1 MVSISNYN
9 LKMNQNISK
18 RKKFNN
24 EEFII
29 ESNHNEI
36 ICPTFYNNS
45 ELYDLQIKESKDN
58 SKNTMQYFP
67 IVTNES
73 LKGKSTI
80 YLATENSEINKKEE
94 NNTDFYNNYYINS
107 RNTKLKNK
115 LMNLKKNINSKSITD
130 RKDNFNKNKII
141 INKEPQYLNIE
152 TIKFNKNIKQ
162 KIEKKISHSFSVDNY
177 LELNNKLLLNFHK
190 NLENSKILG
199 KNFINGIKNIK
210 RKNNLMNA
218 IEKYKR
224 FKSLGK
230 LSINNYLNNAFSSE
244 FGFNNNIYNKKN
256 TERINTLD
264 KTKTKIIE
272 EENENEIENEKEKSK
287 KNKKIIEINKIKI
300 KNIINLNKSNS
311 INSQNKKK
319 IKENLSSYII
329 NNNKKCY
336 IKNIKKY
343 IKPNNENVIK
353 EPKILVRRILREER
367 YIIDE
372 NGKEKLLGISQSF
385 LPKVLNLN
393 KLETINKS
401 NIRTNNKTNI
411 DDKIISKEKY
421 KNEFKNNKINTN
433 RKLIKINSQ
442 NIFNEQS
449 KKNLALE
456 NMTSYNSS
464 NNKSIN
470 GNILEFLKKKE
481 KPILIKKL
489 PNKIEKINL
498 FKFNE
503 IKNLSKSFINGTNE
517 PFFVTKKNNNN
528 HLYHE
533 INSFRERDKNTKSPI
548 INIYNINNEKKRN
561 LLINKSSRQINS
573 LKNSFM
579 LNQYMNNRND
589 SKYFYRINSENNRN
603 SSINSNDYEDI
614 NRGHHKNYSIHEIVD
629 LRNKNSK
636 KII

>member
-1 MVSISNYN
+1 MISISNYN

-67 IVTNES
+67 IVTNKS

-152 TIKFNKNIKQ
+152 TIQFNKNIKQ

-177 LELNNKLLLNFHK
+177 LELNNKLLLNFRGG
-190 NLENSKILG
+190 LENSKILG

-264 KTKTKIIE
+264 KTNTKIIE
-272 EENENEIENEKEKSK
+272 EENENETENEKEKSK

-300 KNIINLNKSNS
+300 KNIINLNKLNS

-372 NGKEKLLGISQSF
+372 NGKEKLLGVSQSF

-449 KKNLALE
+449 KKNVALE
-456 NMTSYNSS
+456 NMTSYNSN

-548 INIYNINNEKKRN
+548 YNINDEKKRN

-573 LKNSFM
+573 LKNSFI

>member
-1 MVSISNYN
+1 MISISNYN
-9 LKMNQNISK
+9 LKMNQNMSK

-36 ICPTFYNNS
+36 ICPTFCDNS

-152 TIKFNKNIKQ
+152 TIQFNKNIKQ

-177 LELNNKLLLNFHK
+177 LELNNKLLLNFRGG
-190 NLENSKILG
+190 LENSKILG

-264 KTKTKIIE
+264 KTNTKIIE
-272 EENENEIENEKEKSK
+272 EENENETENEKEKSK

-372 NGKEKLLGISQSF
+372 NGKEKLLGVSQSF

-449 KKNLALE
+449 KKNVALE
-456 NMTSYNSS
+456 NMTSYNSN

-548 INIYNINNEKKRN
+548 IDEKKRN

-573 LKNSFM
+573 LKNSFI

>member
-1 MVSISNYN
+1 MISISNYN

-67 IVTNES
+67 IVTNKS

-141 INKEPQYLNIE
+141 INKEPQCLNIE
-152 TIKFNKNIKQ
+152 TIQFNKNIKQ

-177 LELNNKLLLNFHK
+177 LELNNKLLLNFRGG
-190 NLENSKILG
+190 LENSKILG

-264 KTKTKIIE
+264 KTNTKIIE
-272 EENENEIENEKEKSK
+272 EENENETENEKEKSK

-300 KNIINLNKSNS
+300 KNIINLNKLNS

-372 NGKEKLLGISQSF
+372 NGKEKLLGVSQSF

-449 KKNLALE
+449 KKNVALE
-456 NMTSYNSS
+456 NMTSYNSN

-548 INIYNINNEKKRN
+548 IDEKKRN

-573 LKNSFM
+573 LKNSFI

>member
-1 MVSISNYN
+1 MISISNYN
-9 LKMNQNISK
+9 LKMNQNMSK

-141 INKEPQYLNIE
+141 INKEPQCLNIE
-152 TIKFNKNIKQ
+152 TIQFNKNIKQ

-177 LELNNKLLLNFHK
+177 LELNNKLLLNFRGG
-190 NLENSKILG
+190 LENSKILG

-264 KTKTKIIE
+264 KTNTKIIE
-272 EENENEIENEKEKSK
+272 EENENETENEKEKSK

-300 KNIINLNKSNS
+300 KNIINLNKLNS

-372 NGKEKLLGISQSF
+372 NGKEKLLGVSQSF

-449 KKNLALE
+449 KKNVALE
-456 NMTSYNSS
+456 NMTSYNSN

-548 INIYNINNEKKRN
+548 IDEKKRN

-573 LKNSFM
+573 LKNSFI

>member
-1 MVSISNYN
+1 
-9 LKMNQNISK
+9 
-18 RKKFNN
+18 
-24 EEFII
+24 
-29 ESNHNEI
+29 
-36 ICPTFYNNS
+36 
-45 ELYDLQIKESKDN
+45 
-58 SKNTMQYFP
+58 
-67 IVTNES
+67 
-73 LKGKSTI
+73 
-80 YLATENSEINKKEE
+80 
-94 NNTDFYNNYYINS
+94 
-107 RNTKLKNK
+107 
-115 LMNLKKNINSKSITD
+115 
-130 RKDNFNKNKII
+130 
-141 INKEPQYLNIE
+141 
-152 TIKFNKNIKQ
+152 
-162 KIEKKISHSFSVDNY
+162 
-177 LELNNKLLLNFHK
+177 
-190 NLENSKILG
+190 
-199 KNFINGIKNIK
+199 
-210 RKNNLMNA
+210 MNA

-264 KTKTKIIE
+264 KTNTKIIE
-272 EENENEIENEKEKSK
+272 EENENETENEKEKSK

-300 KNIINLNKSNS
+300 KNIINLNKLNS

-343 IKPNNENVIK
+343 IKTNNENVIK

-372 NGKEKLLGISQSF
+372 NGKEKLLGVSQSF

-548 INIYNINNEKKRN
+548 INEKKKKF
-561 LLINKSSRQINS
+561 IN
-573 LKNSFM
+573 
-579 LNQYMNNRND
+579 
-589 SKYFYRINSENNRN
+589 
-603 SSINSNDYEDI
+603 
-614 NRGHHKNYSIHEIVD
+614 
-629 LRNKNSK
+629 
-636 KII
+636 

>member
-1 MVSISNYN
+1 MISISNYN

-67 IVTNES
+67 IVTNKS

-152 TIKFNKNIKQ
+152 TIQFNKNIKQ

-177 LELNNKLLLNFHK
+177 LELNNKLLLNFRGG
-190 NLENSKILG
+190 LENSKILG

-264 KTKTKIIE
+264 KTNTKIIE
-272 EENENEIENEKEKSK
+272 EENENETENEKEKSK

-300 KNIINLNKSNS
+300 KNIINLNKLNS

-353 EPKILVRRILREER
+353 EPKILVRRIL
-367 YIIDE
+367 
-372 NGKEKLLGISQSF
+372 S
-385 LPKVLNLN
+385 LN

-449 KKNLALE
+449 KKNVALE
-456 NMTSYNSS
+456 NMTSYNSN

-548 INIYNINNEKKRN
+548 YNINDEKKRN

-573 LKNSFM
+573 LKNSFI

>member
-1 MVSISNYN
+1 MISISNYN
-9 LKMNQNISK
+9 LKMNQNMSK

-94 NNTDFYNNYYINS
+94 NNTDVYNNYYINS

-141 INKEPQYLNIE
+141 INKEPQCLNIE
-152 TIKFNKNIKQ
+152 TIQFNINIKQ

-177 LELNNKLLLNFHK
+177 LELNNKLLLNFRGG
-190 NLENSKILG
+190 LENSKILG

-264 KTKTKIIE
+264 KTNTKIIE
-272 EENENEIENEKEKSK
+272 EENENETENEKEKSK

-300 KNIINLNKSNS
+300 KNIINLNKLNS

-372 NGKEKLLGISQSF
+372 NGKEKLLGVSQSF

-449 KKNLALE
+449 KKNVALE
-456 NMTSYNSS
+456 NMTSYNSN

-548 INIYNINNEKKRN
+548 IDEKKRN

-573 LKNSFM
+573 LKNSFI